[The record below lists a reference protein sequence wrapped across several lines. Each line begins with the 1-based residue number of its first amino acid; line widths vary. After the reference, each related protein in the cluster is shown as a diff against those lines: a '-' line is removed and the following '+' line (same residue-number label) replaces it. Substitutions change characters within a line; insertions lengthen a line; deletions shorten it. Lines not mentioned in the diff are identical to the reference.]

1 MTNWSLVIFT
11 LLTQSAVGLV
21 WMGIVGHWLGGA
33 IEAEMPVASMSMAL
47 GFTGLGLLAA
57 LAHLAAPQRA
67 PHALRN
73 PAISWLSREV
83 LLVPMFA
90 AALFLMM
97 AAARWGG
104 ANAVLFLEFTALLL
118 GGAALW
124 AMTGVYLLKTVP
136 AWNTPATPLEF
147 VGSALLLGGALSMV
161 SAFFGATDP
170 AGWGAVNTS
179 AAAGM
184 GLGLAVKL
192 AAVFPGMAAERRSRA
207 KVWYPQ
213 PVPALS
219 AGQARLARSM
229 SNMVGV
235 VLTLAAAHRG
245 WSVGAY
251 LGFVI
256 IAAGEVAGRRRFYR
270 LYGRI
275 GL

>member
-11 LLTQSAVGLV
+11 LLIQAAVGLV
-21 WMGIVGHWLGGA
+21 WLGIAGHWFGGA
-33 IEAEMPVASMSMAL
+33 LEEDMPVVSMAMAL

-57 LAHLAAPQRA
+57 LVHLAAPQRA

-90 AALFLMM
+90 TALFIVM
-97 AAARWGG
+97 AATRWGG

-136 AWNTPATPLEF
+136 AWHTPATPLEF

-161 SAFFGATDP
+161 SAFSNTAAP
-170 AGWGAVNTS
+170 AGWGPVSTT
-179 AAAGM
+179 AAIGM

-192 AAVFPGMAAERRSRA
+192 AAVYPGMAAERVARA

-213 PVPALS
+213 PIPALS
-219 AGQARLARSM
+219 AGQARVARSV

-235 VLTLAAAHRG
+235 VLILAAAHRG
-245 WSVGAY
+245 WPAGVY

-256 IAAGEVAGRRRFYR
+256 IAAGEVIGRRRFYR

>member
-1 MTNWSLVIFT
+1 MTNWSLVCFT
-11 LLTQSAVGLV
+11 LLTQAAVGLV
-21 WMGIVGHWLGGA
+21 WIGLVGHWFGGA
-33 IEAEMPVASMSMAL
+33 LKEDIPMGSMAIAFVL
-47 GFTGLGLLAA
+47 TGMGLLAA
-57 LAHLAAPQRA
+57 LVHLAAPQRA

-73 PAISWLSREV
+73 PAASWLSREV

-90 AALFLMM
+90 AALFLVM

-104 ANAVLFLEFTALLL
+104 GNAVPILEFTALLL

-136 AWNTPATPLEF
+136 AWHTPATPLEF

-161 SAFFGATDP
+161 SAFSNTTAP
-170 AGWGAVNTS
+170 AGWEAVSTT
-179 AAAGM
+179 AAIGM

-192 AAVFPGMAAERRSRA
+192 AAIYPGMAAERRART

-219 AGQARLARSM
+219 AGQARVARSV

-235 VLTLAAAHRG
+235 VLVLAAAHRG
-245 WSVGAY
+245 WPAGVF

-256 IAAGEVAGRRRFYR
+256 IAAGEVIGRRRFYR